1 MPYSLLI
8 RIMIELSI
16 EIDSYKDK
24 GARRRLTEELNQKG
38 IVDKQ
43 VLNALNT
50 IPRHLFIHKD
60 FRSHAYLDKAFPIGD
75 GQTISQPYT
84 VAFQTQILHIQKNDK
99 VLEIGTGSGYQAA
112 IIAEMGAQLTSIER
126 HKGLHES
133 AKKML
138 SQLGLEARLLLGDGS
153 SDISKEFGP
162 FDKII
167 VTAGAPKVPMSLANQ
182 LAIGGTMV
190 IPIGTEKEQLMHSL
204 IKKPNGEFEVIPLTK
219 FRFVPLIGEQAW

>member
-1 MPYSLLI
+1 
-8 RIMIELSI
+8 MIELSL
-16 EIDSYKDK
+16 ELDSYKDK
-24 GARRRLTEELNQKG
+24 GARRRLLEELQQKG
-38 IVDKQ
+38 IVDNQ
-43 VLNALNT
+43 VLRAMNT

-84 VAFQTQILHIQKNDK
+84 VAYQTQILHIQKNEK

-133 AKKML
+133 AKKMMQ
-138 SQLGLEARLLLGDGS
+138 QLGLNANLILGDGT
-153 SDISKEFGP
+153 SDLSKEYGP

-167 VTAGAPKVPMSLANQ
+167 VTAGAPKVPMPLANQ
-182 LAIGGTMV
+182 LTIGGTMI
-190 IPIGTEKEQLMHSL
+190 IPIGNEKEQIMHSL

>member
-1 MPYSLLI
+1 MLFSTLF
-8 RIMIELSI
+8 RIMIELSL
-16 EIDSYKDK
+16 ELDSYKDK
-24 GARRRLTEELNQKG
+24 GARRRLVEELQQKG

-43 VLNALNT
+43 VIRALNAV
-50 IPRHLFIHKD
+50 PRHLFIHKD

-84 VAFQTQILHIQKNDK
+84 VAYQTQMLHIQKGEK

-112 IIAEMGAQLTSIER
+112 ILSEIGAELTSIER

-133 AKKML
+133 AKAML
-138 SQLGLEARLLLGDGS
+138 AQLELKANLLLGDGT
-153 SDISKEFGP
+153 SDISKPFGP
-162 FDKII
+162 YNKII
-167 VTAGAPKVPMSLANQ
+167 VTAGAPKVPMSLASQ
-182 LAIGGTMV
+182 LAIGGTMI
-190 IPIGTEKEQLMHSL
+190 IPIGDEKEQMMHSL